1 MWVNIEHEDTSLG
14 REEGLAIA
22 CETLF
27 KAAEIA
33 NL

>member
-14 REEGLAIA
+14 REEGLALA

-33 NL
+33 KL